1 MIHDVVVSPLEIISD
16 ERGSVFRMLK
26 RGDTHFSGFGEIY
39 FSEILA
45 GAVKPWRCHLKNTS
59 QLAVPL
65 GSVRIA
71 LYDGRPSSSTYKGY
85 MEVVSGRENY
95 QLTIVPPGVWT
106 LFLGI
111 GPGTSLIA
119 NCSDAPHDPSE
130 VIRRDAHDPEFP
142 ITWQT

>member
-1 MIHDVVVSPLEIISD
+1 MIHDVVVSPLAVFRD
-16 ERGSVFRMLK
+16 ERGSVLRMS
-26 RGDTHFSGFGEIY
+26 RRSDVHFPGFGEIY

-59 QLAVPL
+59 QLAVPV
-65 GSVRIA
+65 GDIRIA
-71 LYDGRPSSSTYKGY
+71 LFDGRSSSATYKGY
-85 MEVVSGRENY
+85 MEVRSGRENY
-95 QLTIVPPGVWT
+95 RLTVVPPGVWT
-106 LFLGI
+106 LFVGL

-130 VIRRDAHDPEFP
+130 VLRREAHDPEFP